1 MAISQLDQINHTQE
15 GVRKLRESVPGPAF
29 DPPEAFAP
37 KPALSAPTG
46 PATRPTRPAISAQPA
61 MSTQPAIPKRSLPAI
76 TSNPAPA
83 SSTQLAMPKR
93 SFPTQAGQYARL
105 RVNTTLHGAEQLG
118 NMATFSARRNLGG
131 IHDAYKGFFGE
142 ANPTE
147 GKLVGSDFDLGRVG
161 GRTPGAD
168 FSGVTSG
175 VTHSPTMPKAIISDG
190 SASSPT
196 NPYVK
201 PGAAPIAN
209 AAQSIGLP
217 AGITRT
223 LDAAGNPVYTGTG
236 ASVAAAGG
244 PPQGATVTGQP
255 TSFAMPQR
263 TLPQEVVAPANQAGQ
278 YQARGRQGG
287 IIANPNAMS
296 ALDRIRSLGSDPS
309 LRGSPSLRKL
319 AAEQIMQ
326 EAGFANDERQSAL
339 STGDQADLAAVN
351 NNAQAN
357 EAFAQR
363 RFDASKFNVGVD
375 LQKRELEAKQRA
387 PFEQQPILRSLD
399 GGTSVL
405 RRDGTLSV
413 LTNSDGT
420 SFRVLDPSQ
429 RTTVSPDVEAKLLAD
444 ESIAL
449 QQMPGEGSATRLA
462 QIQQRQA
469 LLNGTAG
476 ISGIT
481 DDAVAKLR
489 QNPKLAA
496 EFDAKYGTGAS
507 ARYLN
512 R

>member
-1 MAISQLDQINHTQE
+1 MALSQLDQIRKFET
-15 GVRKLRESVPGPAF
+15 GVEKIRQSVPMEAHDPSIGFTPAGGPA
-29 DPPEAFAP
+29 
-37 KPALSAPTG
+37 SAPS
-46 PATRPTRPAISAQPA
+46 RPAISA
-61 MSTQPAIPKRSLPAI
+61 IPVPPNRSLGA
-76 TSNPAPA
+76 
-83 SSTQLAMPKR
+83 R
-93 SFPTQAGQYARL
+93 AG
-105 RVNTTLHGAEQLG
+105 EQ
-118 NMATFSARRNLGG
+118 ARRNVNTSIGVAEGVANTAIMPARTLGG
-131 IHDAYKGFFGE
+131 FARDVTAGFTGG
-142 ANPTE
+142 ANPRE
-147 GKLVGSDFDLGRVG
+147 GKPVAAHFDLPRFNGTPAPTSASPAGIPTPAPKVSDSRVG
-161 GRTPGAD
+161 
-168 FSGVTSG
+168 
-175 VTHSPTMPKAIISDG
+175 
-190 SASSPT
+190 SPT

-201 PGAAPIAN
+201 PGTAPATPVAN
-209 AAQSIGLP
+209 AVQNSGLP

-223 LDAAGNPVYTGTG
+223 LDGAGNPVYNGTG

-244 PPQGATVTGQP
+244 PSQGATVTGQLA
-255 TSFAMPQR
+255 SFAMPQR

-326 EAGFANDERQSAL
+326 EAGLANDERQSAL

-405 RRDGTLSV
+405 RRDGTLSA

-429 RTTVSPDVEAKLLAD
+429 RTTVSPDAEFKALTD
-444 ESIAL
+444 ELTAMS
-449 QQMPGEGSATRLA
+449 QFPGDGTEQRRG
-462 QIQQRQA
+462 QIQTRMAQLTGQSGQA
-469 LLNGTAG
+469 KQVKRTGTLDG
-476 ISGIT
+476 RRVVEYQ
-481 DDAVAKLR
+481 D
-489 QNPKLAA
+489 
-496 EFDAKYGTGAS
+496 GTKAF
-507 ARYLN
+507 LD
-512 R
+512 